1 MVAAI
6 NNRLGVA
13 IADSGA
19 YKTVMDLHMAEAY
32 GLTVRRAVSGDCG
45 RYSVPGSG
53 VEHDYAGVV
62 ESPFVMR
69 LGERVAFTLTGMRVI
84 EHPFALFLMGAD
96 VMCGGR
102 DGPSWNYEGLTI
114 RTEKGRV
121 TGSVHFRNGDVTE
134 SIPLV

>member
-1 MVAAI
+1 MVVAI
-6 NNRLGVA
+6 NNHLGVA

-19 YKTVMDLHMAEAY
+19 YKTIMDLRMAEAY
-32 GLTVRRAVSGDCG
+32 GLTMHRAVNGDCG
-45 RYSVPGSG
+45 HCSVPGSE

-69 LGERVAFTLTGMRVI
+69 LGESVAFTLTGMCVI
-84 EHPFALFLMGAD
+84 EHPFVLFLMGAD
-96 VMCGGR
+96 VMCGSREGA
-102 DGPSWNYEGLTI
+102 SWNYGGLTI
-114 RTEKGRV
+114 RIEKGRV